1 MRGVLKALGV
11 CAGQQLFIVGEGS
24 GHGGTGEGKHDHV
37 FEVVQVR
44 KLLVQRQQHV
54 VDDQY
59 FVLCVARDPGDL
71 FGRQAQVEGVH
82 HATCGRNAEITLQ
95 VRVVV
100 PAQRG
105 HAFAFLQPQVL
116 QGLRQLAGTL
126 VESAIAVPDERLV
139 GQARDDLVAGKQS
152 ACAFEQVVQ
161 RQRHLHHGAA
171 DGGLGRGW

>member
-116 QGLRQLAGTL
+116 QGLRQLTGAL
-126 VESAIAVPDERLV
+126 VKRAVAVPAQRLV
-139 GQARDDLVAGKQS
+139 GQARDDLVVGKQS